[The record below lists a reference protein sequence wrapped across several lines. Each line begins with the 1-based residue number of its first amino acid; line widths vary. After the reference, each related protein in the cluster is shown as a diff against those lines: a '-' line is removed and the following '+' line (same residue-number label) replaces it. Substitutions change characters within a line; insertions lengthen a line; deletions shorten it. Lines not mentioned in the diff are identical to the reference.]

1 MNEGIEKGGR
11 GLTHASAGL
20 VAQADEAEAH
30 LLAGSPPLFVFPG
43 SLMLGTGSWDSCA
56 LSADILGRVVF
67 RGVTSSNVKKCRRTR
82 KGITRTVVATGHIS
96 SRSSP
101 IGIPWTVSVCCLVA
115 AWALQ
120 TLTGTVKWCL
130 EWSQE
135 FAGNN
140 GAKDSV

>member
-30 LLAGSPPLFVFPG
+30 LLAGSPPLLCFFPAA
-43 SLMLGTGSWDSCA
+43 SCMLGTGSWDSCA

-82 KGITRTVVATGHIS
+82 KGITDNQVGSH
-96 SRSSP
+96 
-101 IGIPWTVSVCCLVA
+101 VA
-115 AWALQ
+115 AREK
-120 TLTGTVKWCL
+120 TTGFLRDGC
-130 EWSQE
+130 SSH
-135 FAGNN
+135 A
-140 GAKDSV
+140 A

>member
-67 RGVTSSNVKKCRRTR
+67 RGVTSSNVKLLS
-82 KGITRTVVATGHIS
+82 IFES
-96 SRSSP
+96 SRNPSGLFDP
-101 IGIPWTVSVCCLVA
+101 F
-115 AWALQ
+115 
-120 TLTGTVKWCL
+120 
-130 EWSQE
+130 EE
-135 FAGNN
+135 R
-140 GAKDSV
+140 

>member
-67 RGVTSSNVKKCRRTR
+67 RGVTPQQNSPPLDPPLEVPLPQ
-82 KGITRTVVATGHIS
+82 IS
-96 SRSSP
+96 PSFADIFFNNCFKNGMLP
-101 IGIPWTVSVCCLVA
+101 IRLPEAQVRELMADADAG
-115 AWALQ
+115 
-120 TLTGTVKWCL
+120 GEL
-130 EWSQE
+130 EVDLE
-135 FAGNN
+135 IML
-140 GAKDSV
+140 KV

>member
-82 KGITRTVVATGHIS
+82 KGITDNQVGS
-96 SRSSP
+96 Y
-101 IGIPWTVSVCCLVA
+101 VA
-115 AWALQ
+115 AREKTTDFLRDGCSSHA
-120 TLTGTVKWCL
+120 
-130 EWSQE
+130 
-135 FAGNN
+135 A
-140 GAKDSV
+140 

>member
-56 LSADILGRVVF
+56 LSADILGREL
-67 RGVTSSNVKKCRRTR
+67 CILRRELLSFGLALKIR
-82 KGITRTVVATGHIS
+82 YSQPK
-96 SRSSP
+96 
-101 IGIPWTVSVCCLVA
+101 VSV
-115 AWALQ
+115 
-120 TLTGTVKWCL
+120 
-130 EWSQE
+130 E
-135 FAGNN
+135 
-140 GAKDSV
+140 